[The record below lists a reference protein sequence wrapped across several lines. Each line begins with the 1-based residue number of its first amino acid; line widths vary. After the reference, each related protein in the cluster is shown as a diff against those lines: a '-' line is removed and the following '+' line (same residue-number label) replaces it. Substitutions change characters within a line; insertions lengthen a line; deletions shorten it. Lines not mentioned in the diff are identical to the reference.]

1 MLMKKNVKNGVKSQI
16 ISWQNPVKIAQIISQ
31 NYQENWVFL
40 YSALHQ
46 EKSNSKSYIALFE
59 KQKYSG
65 NDFKKLQEIIEKSDN
80 EMWFGGL
87 SYEVA
92 NQFEQL
98 PKTTKSFIEME
109 EIFFSNFELIELKV
123 FIVSFCY
130 SKRNCISMWSHFVG
144 FLRRHYAVINSVT
157 NGPSP

>member
-1 MLMKKNVKNGVKSQI
+1 MSKMTLNKEQI
-16 ISWQNPVKIAQIISQ
+16 FWQNSLKIAQIISQ

-46 EKSNSKSYIALFE
+46 EKTNSKSYIALFE
-59 KQKYSG
+59 NQKYCG
-65 NDFKKLQEIIEKSDN
+65 NDFKKLQEIIEKSDK

-98 PKTTKSFIEME
+98 PKTSKSFIEIE
-109 EIFFSNFELIELKV
+109 EIFFSKFELILEFNHDKQQLVAIYKNKY
-123 FIVSFCY
+123 FF
-130 SKRNCISMWSHFVG
+130 H
-144 FLRRHYAVINSVT
+144 SVLIYNKST
-157 NGPSP
+157 YYLFY